1 MEIILTLPYPDAA
14 KYATIWASEEEQIDF
29 RGKPDRADRCTLSF
43 AACEL
48 QKYLKRSGHKVSIA
62 TDASPADAVI
72 SFCLSEYSG
81 VSCSFSLAPTENGC
95 AISGADRTGV
105 LYGAY
110 AIAEMQSWRFLSY
123 ENDGERLPDAPESLC
138 LPKERIVQTDAV
150 HKLARVGKPKHAV
163 RVRALGRFH

>member
-1 MEIILTLPYPDAA
+1 M
-14 KYATIWASEEEQIDF
+14 
-29 RGKPDRADRCTLSF
+29 
-43 AACEL
+43 
-48 QKYLKRSGHKVSIA
+48 
-62 TDASPADAVI
+62 
-72 SFCLSEYSG
+72 
-81 VSCSFSLAPTENGC
+81 SCSFSLAPTENGC
-95 AISGADRTGV
+95 AISGADRIGV